1 MIIQQVPNTDLEI
14 KIVKLHRFVPLLKLY
29 GEIQTT
35 IRFYILLR
43 NSIPCAIDQK
53 VIDKRRL

>member
-35 IRFYILLR
+35 IRFYIPA
-43 NSIPCAIDQK
+43 SKEFYTMCY
-53 VIDKRRL
+53 